1 MEDQAHH
8 RSSPLPRVEVLKTW
22 KLFIGGAFPRT
33 ESGRTM
39 IIHDAQERVVAHCC
53 RASRKDLRNAVES
66 ARKALPG
73 WWARDAY
80 NRGQILYRIA
90 EMAESRATELA
101 DAIRAVPDGR
111 TGRKATAAQARAE
124 VARSTDRLVSFAGW
138 CDKYPQVVGSR
149 NPVSGPYHDFTMP
162 EPTGVCVALAPE
174 LPSLLGL
181 VSVIAPM
188 LAGGNVVVALASG
201 RNPLPAMTLAE
212 ILATSDVPGGVVNML
227 TGLREEL
234 IPECAAH
241 RDIDAIGGVFET
253 TEERRVLELGAAENL
268 KRVRLDD
275 AATTDW
281 HDDEARHSPWTIEP
295 FTETKTIWHPSG
307 A

>member
-111 TGRKATAAQARAE
+111 TGRKATAAQARADFRLRRRRPS
-124 VARSTDRLVSFAGW
+124 RS
-138 CDKYPQVVGSR
+138 
-149 NPVSGPYHDFTMP
+149 
-162 EPTGVCVALAPE
+162 
-174 LPSLLGL
+174 
-181 VSVIAPM
+181 
-188 LAGGNVVVALASG
+188 
-201 RNPLPAMTLAE
+201 
-212 ILATSDVPGGVVNML
+212 
-227 TGLREEL
+227 
-234 IPECAAH
+234 
-241 RDIDAIGGVFET
+241 
-253 TEERRVLELGAAENL
+253 
-268 KRVRLDD
+268 
-275 AATTDW
+275 
-281 HDDEARHSPWTIEP
+281 
-295 FTETKTIWHPSG
+295 SG
-307 A
+307 ANQSARPADGP